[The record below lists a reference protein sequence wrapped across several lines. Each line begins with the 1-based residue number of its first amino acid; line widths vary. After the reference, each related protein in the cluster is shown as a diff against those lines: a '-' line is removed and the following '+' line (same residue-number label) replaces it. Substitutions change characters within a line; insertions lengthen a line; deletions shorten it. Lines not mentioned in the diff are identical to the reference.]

1 MTRAG
6 ALRSEI
12 DPEAELWSRHLAVL
26 RQALA
31 MRKPQ
36 ARNLIRGEAAKLERE
51 VEALS
56 ARRNLAAQAARGADA
71 GAACGATVAFAQLDA
86 QIARRLR
93 QVSDLAALLRA
104 PAPPGREVEAGATA
118 EAATRPASVDPIIML
133 HGKGKLND
141 DQVRAAREIAWVHE
155 AMTRAGRARV
165 SRLSQIDPPAG
176 WHDVPM
182 PERAA
187 FLHAKRFRPWAER
200 LRRDAPGTFDIV
212 FRVAVLGISVY
223 PVARLHRMSWNR
235 CAANLADGLDQYW
248 RGGRG

>member
-1 MTRAG
+1 M
-6 ALRSEI
+6 
-12 DPEAELWSRHLAVL
+12 L

-36 ARNLIRGEAAKLERE
+36 ARGSIRSATAKLERE
-51 VEALS
+51 IEALT
-56 ARRNLAAQAARGADA
+56 ARRRLAMQAMRGADFGPAGGA
-71 GAACGATVAFAQLDA
+71 GASAAAAFAQLDA
-86 QIARRLR
+86 QIARRMR
-93 QVSDLAALLRA
+93 QISDLAALLRA
-104 PAPPGREVEAGATA
+104 PAPSGKAVDEGATA
-118 EAATRPASVDPIIML
+118 EAAVRPASVDPVTML

-176 WHDVPM
+176 WSDVPL

-200 LRRDAPGTFDIV
+200 LRRAAPASFDIV

-223 PVARLHRMSWNR
+223 AVARSHRVGWNRCVARL
-235 CAANLADGLDQYW
+235 AEGLDLYW
-248 RGGRG
+248 RGGEE